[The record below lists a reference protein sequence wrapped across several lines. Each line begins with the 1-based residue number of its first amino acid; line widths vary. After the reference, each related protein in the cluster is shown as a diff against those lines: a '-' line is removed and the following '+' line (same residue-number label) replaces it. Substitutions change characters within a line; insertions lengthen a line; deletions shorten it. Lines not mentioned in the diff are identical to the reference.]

1 MLGNKLSNNV
11 QSLYAIKFMDLI
23 WRRKST
29 KKVKLHLEFGI
40 KRSKLVNRTY
50 KIACLESCTI
60 WRLCAISISKCR
72 SCHSGTMYTHSSS
85 FGDQLDKHSEHC
97 YKR

>member
-11 QSLYAIKFMDLI
+11 QSLYAIKFMDFI

-29 KKVKLHLEFGI
+29 KKVKLHLDL
-40 KRSKLVNRTY
+40 SDLKLINITY

-60 WRLCAISISKCR
+60 WRLCAILISKCR